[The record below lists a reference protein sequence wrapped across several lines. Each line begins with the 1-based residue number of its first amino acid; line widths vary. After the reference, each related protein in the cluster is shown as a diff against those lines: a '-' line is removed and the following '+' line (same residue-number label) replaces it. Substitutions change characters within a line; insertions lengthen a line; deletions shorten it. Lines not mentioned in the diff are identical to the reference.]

1 MRNLLLIATG
11 LFLFSCNNESKTDS
25 KTSEDTTATS
35 KGSLPAKMA
44 YDGTA
49 TIGKTENIVTVMNFN
64 LDFIAGKFDNYAS
77 YLADSVTY
85 TMADG
90 SHYSNVRD
98 SAIAA
103 IKAWRESMTDA
114 RQSYI
119 SAIAVDNKDKGDE
132 WVIQWIDEAHDY
144 KDGKKEHQI
153 LHEDYRLVN
162 GKIRE
167 LFQYAQA
174 IPEKK

>member
-1 MRNLLLIATG
+1 MRKILLIATS
-11 LFLFSCNNESKTDS
+11 LFVIACNNEKSTESKA
-25 KTSEDTTATS
+25 SEDTTATS
-35 KGSLPAKMA
+35 KVTLPAKMS
-44 YDGTA
+44 YDGSA
-49 TIGKTENIVTVMNFN
+49 TIGKTENIATVMNFN

-85 TMADG
+85 TLADG
-90 SHYSNVRD
+90 SKFNNVRD

-103 IKAWRESMTDA
+103 IKGWRESMTDA

-119 SAIAVDNKDKGDE
+119 SAFAVDNKDKGDE
-132 WVIQWIDEAHDY
+132 WVMQWIDEAHDY
-144 KDGKKEHQI
+144 KDGKKEHLI

-167 LFQYAQA
+167 MFQYAQA

>member
-1 MRNLLLIATG
+1 MRKLLLIATA
-11 LFLFSCNNESKTDS
+11 LFAFACNNEQKADS
-25 KTSEDTTATS
+25 KTSEAPATVS
-35 KGSLPAKMA
+35 KVSLPAKMT

-49 TIGKTENIVTVMNFN
+49 AIGKAENIATVMNFN

-90 SHYSNVRD
+90 SRFNNVRD

-103 IKAWRESMTDA
+103 IKAWREAMSDA

-119 SAIAVDNKDKGDE
+119 SAIAVDNTGKGDE
-132 WVIQWIDEAHDY
+132 WVMQWIDEAHDY
-144 KDGKKEHQI
+144 KDGKKEHLI

-167 LFQYAQA
+167 MFQYSQA